1 MTEAK
6 RRLGFEQEFFLV
18 DETGAISHLADEFL
32 SRCQAIATEK
42 GSNPNCFA
50 PEWVK
55 HIVEINTN
63 PVNSVSQL
71 TQEYFSNLQIAIQA
85 GQDSG
90 LRLYPLSTY
99 PLHVMPIIRNKLWYH
114 VQLRTVGYDRF
125 LHAGRC
131 TGTHLHLE
139 VEPGAIEP
147 RIGVSYDATP
157 AAKAEILNLFNLATA
172 LDAALIAISRACPF
186 YEGRGMNVSAHTV
199 HYRGRDIFGWE
210 GVYTNLQAVGGLQPY
225 VHSVEEL
232 VELQFERYHAW
243 LSAMDRAGV
252 ERHLFYE
259 AGGSLL
265 KTAWNRVRLNKIG
278 TIELRGTDSN
288 YPDRILAIAT
298 LVSNSGARVR
308 RENLTV
314 RPKAGVKTFQLSG
327 DRLDVPEFEYLD
339 NDLLYAAVTEGVKNR
354 EVKDYLDSIFE
365 FATQDGE
372 GTNFLTKMRS
382 DLGEYQTTEAELL
395 QEFPTS
401 TGVISPDEGLR
412 LVRQA
417 CDKLEQQVL
426 SVVGSW

>member
-18 DETGAISHLADEFL
+18 DRTGAISHRADEFL

-42 GSNPNCFA
+42 GSNPDCFA

-63 PVNSVSQL
+63 PVNSVTEL

-85 GQDSG
+85 GQELD

-139 VEPGAIEP
+139 VEPGAIDP
-147 RIGVSYDATP
+147 RIGVSYDATL

-172 LDAALIAISRACPF
+172 FDAALIALSRACPF

-199 HYRGRDIFGWE
+199 HYRGRNIFGWE

-232 VELQFERYHAW
+232 VELQFGRYHAW
-243 LSAMDRAGV
+243 LEAMDRAGV

-259 AGGSLL
+259 AGGSML

-298 LVSNSGARVR
+298 LVSNAAARVR

-314 RPKAGVKTFQLSG
+314 RPKAGVKTFQLNG
-327 DRLDVPEFEYLD
+327 DRLEVPEFEYLD
-339 NDLLYAAVTEGVKNR
+339 NDLLYAAVTEGVKNC
-354 EVKDYLDSIFE
+354 EVKDYLDSLFE

-372 GTNFLTKMRS
+372 NINLLTKFRS
-382 DLGEYQTTEAELL
+382 DLGEYETTEAELL

-401 TGVISPDEGLR
+401 TGEISLDEGLR
-412 LVRQA
+412 LVRQS
-417 CDKLEQQVL
+417 CDKLEQQVF
-426 SVVGSW
+426 SVIDR

>member
-1 MTEAK
+1 MTEAI

-18 DETGAISHLADEFL
+18 DKTGAIAHRADEFL

-42 GSNPNCFA
+42 GSNPDCFA

-63 PVNSVSQL
+63 PVTSVTQL
-71 TQEYFSNLQIAIQA
+71 AQEYLSNLQIAIQA
-85 GQDSG
+85 GQELD

-131 TGTHLHLE
+131 TGTHIHLE
-139 VEPGAIEP
+139 VSPGAIDP
-147 RIGVSYDATP
+147 RIGISYDATP
-157 AAKAEILNLFNLATA
+157 AAQAEILNLFNLATA
-172 LDAALIAISRACPF
+172 LDAALIALSRACPF

-210 GVYTNLQAVGGLQPY
+210 GVYTHLQAVGGLQPY
-225 VHSVEEL
+225 VHNVEEL
-232 VELQFERYHAW
+232 VELQFSRYHAW

-252 ERHLFYE
+252 ERHLFFE

-298 LVSNSGARVR
+298 LVSNAGARVR

-314 RPKAGVKTFQLSG
+314 RPKAGVKTFQLNG

-372 GTNFLTKMRS
+372 GITFLTKMRS
-382 DLGEYQTTEAELL
+382 DLGEYETTEAELL
-395 QEFPTS
+395 QEFQTS
-401 TGVISPDEGLR
+401 TGEISLDEGLR
-412 LVRQA
+412 LVRQS
-417 CDKLEQQVL
+417 CDKLEQQVF
-426 SVVGSW
+426 SIIGH